1 MSRYL
6 HGLGWGVVA
15 LAAAVALVSLR
26 PPLTMQPFVAQV
38 VALRTFMT
46 LGWGLLGLLL
56 LATALLR
63 RRLAR
68 SRAGR
73 ASSSSRAG
81 LRTGALGLVLV
92 LVALAHGG
100 VLLGRGMSLGPLE
113 TSDTSSDTPSDKAAF
128 TVMSLNTE
136 REDAPV
142 QAVAETAR
150 AVQADVVV
158 LPETTAAYGEELA
171 GLLRGAAGEL
181 TVYTAV
187 SPPYGWNDE
196 DGDGADDDSGAHH
209 GIDPVRATTVLV
221 SERLGGYRQT
231 EGVAGAGRGMVVL
244 EPVDGSGPVITGVH
258 TYPPV
263 PGLMGEWRSSLTTVA
278 GLCQDPPEGL
288 VMVGDFNATRDH
300 ALLRDLHAC
309 ASAGE
314 QAGVGGLATWPT
326 HTGTRLLG
334 ATIDHVLVD
343 ASAWVGQSGE
353 VLTLPQTDHR
363 AVVVRLGKA

>member
-6 HGLGWGVVA
+6 RALGWGVVG

-26 PPLTMQPFVAQV
+26 PPLTMQPLVAQV
-38 VALRTFMT
+38 VALRTFVT
-46 LGWGLLGLLL
+46 LGWGLPGLLL
-56 LATALLR
+56 LVAALLR
-63 RRLAR
+63 RRMAR
-68 SRAGR
+68 SRAVPTP
-73 ASSSSRAG
+73 SSSRAG

-100 VLLGRGMSLGPLE
+100 VLLGRGMSLQPLD
-113 TSDTSSDTPSDKAAF
+113 TSDSPSDKAAV

-136 REDAPV
+136 REGTPV
-142 QAVAETAR
+142 RDVAEAAR

-171 GLLRGAAGEL
+171 GLLRGAVGEL

-196 DGDGADDDSGAHH
+196 DGDGADDDSGAQH
-209 GIDPVRATTVLV
+209 GVDPVRATTVLV
-221 SERLGGYRQT
+221 SERLGAYRQT
-231 EGVAGAGRGMVVL
+231 EGASGAGRGMVVL

-278 GLCQDPPEGL
+278 ALCQDPPEGL

-300 ALLRDLHAC
+300 ALLRDLHGC
-309 ASAGE
+309 TSAGE
-314 QAGVGGLATWPT
+314 QAGIGGLATWPT

-343 ASAWVGQSGE
+343 TSAWAGQSGE

-363 AVVVRLGKA
+363 AVVVRLGEA